1 MELPG
6 SLLQREGG
14 RFCPSC
20 LPADWKAD
28 MRLAPQLAMLDYQV
42 TLKTQLRVEVRYRK
56 REGASVPEAFA
67 ELSHQP

>member
-1 MELPG
+1 M
-6 SLLQREGG
+6 QREGG

-42 TLKTQLRVEVRYRK
+42 TLKTELRVEVWSRK
-56 REGASVPEAFA
+56 REGASVPEDFA